1 MSNYTKFT
9 NFTVKDSLAS
19 GNPSKVI
26 KGAEF
31 DTEFDA
37 IAAAIATKAE
47 VTAFDATNASN
58 LTTGLAAIVVG
69 GTNSTSTPVAGAVPY
84 GTGSAY
90 AFTDP
95 PTAAN
100 QVLTSTGTNTEP
112 VWVDPNSL
120 ITFPSGGGGGGTVSS
135 RTVAPPVLSTM
146 TGTTEAIV
154 TKWTI
159 PANFLVAGDALKF
172 STFGL
177 GVNNTSI
184 ACTVR
189 IRVGTTGTTAD
200 AVIWS
205 DTYDLSP
212 ASTTSSMYSDHIL
225 YTNSIGTSGQLGVG
239 GAIFVGVF
247 GTSTLNFTS
256 SYSTLDTTV
265 PLYISI
271 TFQPA
276 SGATTGFTPRGAF
289 LSVASH
295 A

>member
-37 IAAAIATKAE
+37 IAAAIATKADT
-47 VTAFDATNASN
+47 TAFDATNASN
-58 LTTGLAAIVVG
+58 LTTGLVAVAVG
-69 GTNSTSTPVAGAVPY
+69 GTNSTSIPVAGAVPY

-112 VWVDPNSL
+112 IWVDPNSL
-120 ITFPSGGGGGGTVSS
+120 ITGGGGGGGGSS
-135 RTVAPPVLSTM
+135 TSARTVTPPVLSNM
-146 TGTTEAIV
+146 TGTTEAVV
-154 TKWTI
+154 TRWTI

-189 IRVGTTGTTAD
+189 IRVGTTGTTSD
-200 AVIWS
+200 TVVWS

-212 ASTTSSMYSDHIL
+212 SSTTASMYSDHIL

-276 SGATTGFTPRGAF
+276 SGSTTGFTPRGAF

>member
-37 IAAAIATKAE
+37 IAAAIATKADT
-47 VTAFDATNASN
+47 TAFDATNASN
-58 LTTGLAAIVVG
+58 LTTGLVAIAVG
-69 GTNSTSTPVAGAVPY
+69 GTNSTSIPVAGAVPY

-112 VWVDPNSL
+112 IWVDPNSL
-120 ITFPSGGGGGGTVSS
+120 ITGGGGGGSS
-135 RTVAPPVLSTM
+135 TSARTVTPPVLSNM
-146 TGTTEAIV
+146 TGTTEAVV
-154 TKWTI
+154 TRWTI

-189 IRVGTTGTTAD
+189 IRVGTTGTTSD
-200 AVIWS
+200 TVVWS

-212 ASTTSSMYSDHIL
+212 SSTTSSMYSDHIL

-276 SGATTGFTPRGAF
+276 SGSTTGFTPRGAF

>member
-37 IAAAIATKAE
+37 IAAAIATKADT
-47 VTAFDATNASN
+47 TAFDATNASN
-58 LTTGLAAIVVG
+58 LTTGLVAIAVG
-69 GTNSTSTPVAGAVPY
+69 GTNSTSIPVAGAVPY

-112 VWVDPNSL
+112 IWVDPNSL
-120 ITFPSGGGGGGTVSS
+120 ITGGGGGGSS
-135 RTVAPPVLSTM
+135 TSARTVTPPVLSNM
-146 TGTTEAIV
+146 TGTTEAVV
-154 TKWTI
+154 TRWTI

-200 AVIWS
+200 TVVWS

-212 ASTTSSMYSDHIL
+212 SSTTASMYSDHIL

-276 SGATTGFTPRGAF
+276 SGSTTGFTPRGAF

>member
-120 ITFPSGGGGGGTVSS
+120 ITFPSGGGGGTVSS

-212 ASTTSSMYSDHIL
+212 ASTTTSMYSDHIL

>member
-37 IAAAIATKAE
+37 IAAAIATKADT
-47 VTAFDATNASN
+47 TAFDATNASN
-58 LTTGLAAIVVG
+58 LTTGLVAVAVG
-69 GTNSTSTPVAGAVPY
+69 GTNSTSIPVAGAVPY

-112 VWVDPNSL
+112 IWVDPNSL
-120 ITFPSGGGGGGTVSS
+120 ITGGGGGGGGSS
-135 RTVAPPVLSTM
+135 TSARTVTPPVLSNM
-146 TGTTEAIV
+146 TGTTEAVV
-154 TKWTI
+154 TRWTI

-189 IRVGTTGTTAD
+189 IRVGTTGTTSD
-200 AVIWS
+200 TVVWS

-212 ASTTSSMYSDHIL
+212 SSTTASMYSDHIL

-256 SYSTLDTTV
+256 SYST
-265 PLYISI
+265 
-271 TFQPA
+271 
-276 SGATTGFTPRGAF
+276 
-289 LSVASH
+289 
-295 A
+295 

>member
-37 IAAAIATKAE
+37 IAAAIATKADT
-47 VTAFDATNASN
+47 TAFDATNASN
-58 LTTGLAAIVVG
+58 LSTGLVAIAVG
-69 GTNSTSTPVAGAVPY
+69 GTNSTATPVAGAVPY

-112 VWVDPNSL
+112 IWVDPNSL
-120 ITFPSGGGGGGTVSS
+120 ITSGGGGTTVSA

-146 TGTTEAIV
+146 SGTTEAIV

-200 AVIWS
+200 TVVWS

-212 ASTTSSMYSDHIL
+212 SSTTASMYSDHIL

-247 GTSTLNFTS
+247 GTSTLDFTS

-276 SGATTGFTPRGAF
+276 SGSTTGFTPRGAF

>member
-37 IAAAIATKAE
+37 IAAAIATKADT
-47 VTAFDATNASN
+47 TAFDATNASN
-58 LTTGLAAIVVG
+58 LTTGLVAVAVG
-69 GTNSTSTPVAGAVPY
+69 GTNSTSIPVAGAVPY

-112 VWVDPNSL
+112 IWVDPNSL
-120 ITFPSGGGGGGTVSS
+120 ITGSGGSGSS
-135 RTVAPPVLSTM
+135 TAARTVTPPVLSNM
-146 TGTTEAIV
+146 TGTTEAVV
-154 TKWTI
+154 TRWTI

-200 AVIWS
+200 TVVWS

-212 ASTTSSMYSDHIL
+212 SSTTSSMYSDHIL

>member
-37 IAAAIATKAE
+37 IAAAIATKADT
-47 VTAFDATNASN
+47 TAFDATNASN
-58 LTTGLAAIVVG
+58 LSTGLVAIAVG
-69 GTNSTSTPVAGAVPY
+69 GTNSTSVPTAGAVPY

-112 VWVDPNSL
+112 IWVDPNSL
-120 ITFPSGGGGGGTVSS
+120 ITGGGGGGSTVSA

-146 TGTTEAIV
+146 TGTTESIV

-189 IRVGTTGTTAD
+189 IRVGTTGTTSD
-200 AVIWS
+200 TEIWS

-212 ASTTSSMYSDHIL
+212 SSTTASMYSDHIL
-225 YTNSIGTSGQLGVG
+225 YTNSVGTSGQLGVG

-265 PLYISI
+265 PLYLSI
-271 TFQPA
+271 TFQPS
-276 SGATTGFTPRGAF
+276 SGSTTGFTPRGAF

>member
-37 IAAAIATKAE
+37 IAAAIATKADT
-47 VTAFDATNASN
+47 TAFDATNASN
-58 LTTGLAAIVVG
+58 LTTGLVAIAVG
-69 GTNSTSTPVAGAVPY
+69 GTNSTSIPVAGAVPY

-112 VWVDPNSL
+112 IWVDPNSL
-120 ITFPSGGGGGGTVSS
+120 ITGGGGGGSS
-135 RTVAPPVLSTM
+135 TSARTVTPPVLSNM
-146 TGTTEAIV
+146 TGTTEAVV
-154 TKWTI
+154 TRWTI

-189 IRVGTTGTTAD
+189 IRVGTTGTTSD
-200 AVIWS
+200 TVVWS

-212 ASTTSSMYSDHIL
+212 SSTTASMYSDHIL

-289 LSVASH
+289 LSVANH

>member
-37 IAAAIATKAE
+37 IAAAIATKADT
-47 VTAFDATNASN
+47 TAFDATNASN
-58 LTTGLAAIVVG
+58 LTTGLVAIAVG
-69 GTNSTSTPVAGAVPY
+69 GTNSTSIPVAGAVPY

-112 VWVDPNSL
+112 IWVDPNSL
-120 ITFPSGGGGGGTVSS
+120 ITGGGGGGSS
-135 RTVAPPVLSTM
+135 TSARTVTPPVLSNM
-146 TGTTEAIV
+146 TGTTEAVV
-154 TKWTI
+154 TRWTI

-189 IRVGTTGTTAD
+189 IRVGTTGTTSD
-200 AVIWS
+200 TVVWS

-212 ASTTSSMYSDHIL
+212 SSTTASMYSDHIL

-276 SGATTGFTPRGAF
+276 SGSTTGFTPRGAF